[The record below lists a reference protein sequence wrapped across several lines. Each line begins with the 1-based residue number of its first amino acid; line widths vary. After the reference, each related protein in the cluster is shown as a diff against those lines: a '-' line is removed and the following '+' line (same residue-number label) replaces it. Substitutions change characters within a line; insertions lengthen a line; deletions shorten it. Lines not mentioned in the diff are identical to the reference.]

1 MLGPQIVLCVCIE
14 RVLGILTYWA
24 HRARCRPHAATV
36 LLFGGVPMLLLHGFV
51 AKRACLVLG

>member
-51 AKRACLVLG
+51 AKRA